1 MVLDQGQY
9 CCPRDLW
16 KCLQT
21 LLVITTGRR
30 VLLVFNGQKPGTLLI
45 IPQYKGQPHNKEM
58 PIKPRLRNWFR
69 SFFSTWKLGK
79 VFFGEKKFHCK
90 LLFNTGLL
98 WTEKQTPRN
107 MCLEQIFCADGNV
120 SDENKPSKHNCLC
133 VTVLMSQLQPA
144 GPMNE

>member
-1 MVLDQGQY
+1 MVLDQEQY

-69 SFFSTWKLGK
+69 SFFSTGKLGK
-79 VFFGEKKFHCK
+79 VFFGKKNSIASF
-90 LLFNTGLL
+90 
-98 WTEKQTPRN
+98 
-107 MCLEQIFCADGNV
+107 CLILV
-120 SDENKPSKHNCLC
+120 SYGQKSKHPGICVLNRSFVQMEMFQMKTNLLNITACVLLC
-133 VTVLMSQLQPA
+133 
-144 GPMNE
+144 